1 MIRFSTAIQY
11 LFWSFFLTPSS
22 KAMPGLESHQRIK
35 WTKKNIK
42 IYEPLKSGQ
51 THTLDLRGS
60 YFVIVSSS
68 IFPFVIFFSYWFRGF
83 NPPSPTLVVRP
94 LKKKKKK
101 LCVFPTFYFIQFFC
115 AFKINQFKLYY
126 KKKYALGFTS
136 NKPNPLY
143 LLIYSI
149 LTIRAYKDR

>member
-94 LKKKKKK
+94 LKKKRKN
-101 LCVFPTFYFIQFFC
+101 CVYSLHSISFSFF
-115 AFKINQFKLYY
+115 
-126 KKKYALGFTS
+126 AL
-136 NKPNPLY
+136 
-143 LLIYSI
+143 SI
-149 LTIRAYKDR
+149 LINLNFITKKNMH